1 MNSPSSHFLNTSTCN
16 CYITRSGDPL
26 NETNHGETSELNN
39 QILEFCRHIAGQS
52 KIAAIAL
59 VDTYTVKTPSER
71 TTQEVIMV
79 LHNFQPRLMR
89 YVKAVNNK
97 TIFVFAVDQWIFER
111 DVDRGFLGEAIASK
125 LIFPYLALYGDVYL
139 GEKEVELKKRL
150 ILELIENLV
159 VNFPELAHRM
169 QILPQYFMCEVFSNR
184 IRVFPLIAYDV
195 TNLTS
200 YLVKN
205 EEQSLKIYNQAL
217 KQLEAEEKISI
228 TNGHIT
234 ISKKFIEQ
242 CQNPRLKLINLS
254 KNMPRTLFTSIF
266 GVLPQ
271 LMNVVSQN
279 TEVFLK
285 TQKIS
290 WTRQPSLTRR
300 FIDPQKYVFFQTS
313 EGLTSLSDKVD
324 IKAFA
329 QKMLLK
335 GQNLNIEI
343 EPAGG
348 MLNDVYVIKTSG
360 GGEETKVI
368 AKRFKDWSGFKWFP
382 LTVWSFGARSFAV
395 SGQARLSKE
404 CAISEFLLSEG
415 FNVPKIL
422 HVSNAERIVFMEFI
436 EGENL
441 SEAIKRVASSI
452 DATYIEKVL
461 GEVGRVGEIFAH
473 VHARD
478 VSLGDT
484 KPDNILIKQDGS
496 IFLIDFEQAAKE
508 GDEAWDIAV
517 FLYYC
522 GHYLQPFSSAK
533 AEAVTKAFIE
543 GYLMGGGNAVNVK
556 KAGTP
561 KYTRVFSIFTLPP
574 TIRVI
579 SDICKKTGHLEEKT
593 HG

>member
-1 MNSPSSHFLNTSTCN
+1 MKEGNS
-16 CYITRSGDPL
+16 
-26 NETNHGETSELNN
+26 GETGELNS

-59 VDTYTVKTPSER
+59 VDNYAMKTSSER
-71 TTQEVIMV
+71 TTHEVMLV

-89 YVKAVNNK
+89 YLNTVNNK
-97 TIFVFAVDQWIFER
+97 TIFVFAVDQWVFER
-111 DVDRGFLGEAIASK
+111 DVERGFLGEAIASK
-125 LIFPYLALYGDVYL
+125 LIFPHFALYGDTYL
-139 GEKEVELKKRL
+139 HEEEVTLKKRL
-150 ILELIENLV
+150 ILELLENLV

-169 QILPQYFMCEVFSNR
+169 QIKPQYFMYEVFSNR
-184 IRVFPLIAYDV
+184 IRVFPLIAYDL

-200 YLVKN
+200 FLEQN
-205 EEQSLKIYNQAL
+205 EEQALSSYNQAL
-217 KQLEAEEKISI
+217 KLLEAEEKISS
-228 TNGHIT
+228 TNGYLT
-234 ISKKFIEQ
+234 ISKKFISQ

-266 GVLPQ
+266 GVIPQ
-271 LMNVVSQN
+271 LVNVVSQN
-279 TEVFLK
+279 TEVFLR
-285 TQKIS
+285 TQKIN
-290 WTRQPSLTRR
+290 WARQPGLIRR

-324 IKAFA
+324 IKAYA

-335 GQNLNIEI
+335 GQNQNIEV

-348 MLNDVYVIKTSG
+348 MLNDVYIIKTSG
-360 GGEETKVI
+360 GGGENKVV

-382 LTVWSFGARSFAV
+382 LTVWSFGAKSFAV
-395 SGQARLSKE
+395 SGQARLAKE

-441 SEAIKRVASSI
+441 SEAIKGVASST
-452 DATYIEKVL
+452 DPAFIEEVL
-461 GEVGRVGEIFAH
+461 GKIGRVGEIFAK
-473 VHARD
+473 VHSVG

-484 KPDNILIKQDGS
+484 KPDNVLIKQDGT
-496 IFLIDFEQAAKE
+496 IFLIDFEQAAKD
-508 GDEAWDIAV
+508 GDKAWDIAV

-522 GHYLQPFSSAK
+522 GHYLQPFSSIK
-533 AEAVTKAFIE
+533 AESVAKAFIN
-543 GYLMGGGNAVNVK
+543 GYLIGGGNENDVK
-556 KAGTP
+556 KAGAP

-579 SDICKKTGHLEEKT
+579 SDICKKTEPLKEKVN
-593 HG
+593 G